1 MNKQTGGSGI
11 NAVITKDERLI
22 NDYVKGEAAGGITFC
37 AKIFDEGSVF
47 GIDNGRVSKLDI
59 RQGGKI
65 VVNYD
70 RGWDVKPKT
79 PEIKAVY
86 KSVMATLYA
95 LDKLADIEKPKDF
108 LAKIEDN
115 KQKVGQSSPAKR
127 EKTKGEELC

>member
-1 MNKQTGGSGI
+1 MSKKTDGGVK
-11 NAVITKDERLI
+11 AVITKDERLI
-22 NDYVKGEAAGGITFC
+22 NNYVKGEAAGGITFT
-37 AKIFDEGSVF
+37 AKIYDEGSVH

-79 PEIKAVY
+79 PEIKTVY
-86 KSVMATLYA
+86 KGIMAA
-95 LDKLADIEKPKDF
+95 LNALGKEADIGKPKDL

-115 KQKVGQSSPAKR
+115 KQKVNQSAPAKHD
-127 EKTKGEELC
+127 KAKGEELC